1 MKWREADR
9 VTLII
14 FELFMG
20 AMAVACGVI
29 LMAGLADDVLGMH
42 TDLLEGTW
50 FSSYVLPG
58 LILAAVVG
66 GSQFLAAYALWR
78 REAWDMLASFATGAV
93 LMGWIAGEV
102 LLLGWIAPHGLQP
115 FCFVYGAAEAI
126 LAVRYVRLPTMG

>member
-1 MKWREADR
+1 MKTREADR

-20 AMAVACGVI
+20 VMAVACGVI
-29 LMAGLADDVLGMH
+29 LVAGQAGSVLGMH

-50 FSSYVLPG
+50 FSSFFVPG
-58 LILAAVVG
+58 LILVFAVG

-78 REAWDMLASFATGAV
+78 REAWDMLASVATGVV
-93 LMGWIAGEV
+93 LMGWIAVEV

-115 FCFVYGAAEAI
+115 FCFVYGAAESL
-126 LAVRYVRLPTMG
+126 LAVRYVGLPTRV

>member
-58 LILAAVVG
+58 LILAVAVG

-78 REAWDMLASFATGAV
+78 REAWDMLASFATGVV